1 MEIALYVLSGIGF
14 GAVLLFFYVA
24 VRDVINHGTE
34 IDKLKRWH
42 HSLNSSVD
50 KAHDSHHELKERV
63 EELEGAVADH
73 IIDQIAVAKLS
84 RRK

>member
-1 MEIALYVLSGIGF
+1 V
-14 GAVLLFFYVA
+14 
-24 VRDVINHGTE
+24 N
-34 IDKLKRWH
+34 
-42 HSLNSSVD
+42 

-63 EELEGAVADH
+63 EELEGAAADH